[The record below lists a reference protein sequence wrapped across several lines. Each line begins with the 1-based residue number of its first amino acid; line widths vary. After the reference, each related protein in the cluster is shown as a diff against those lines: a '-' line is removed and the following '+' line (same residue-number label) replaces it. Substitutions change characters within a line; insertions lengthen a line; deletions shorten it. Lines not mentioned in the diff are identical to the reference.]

1 MFNSFHLEPPLFG
14 WLRVTIHNQGAL
26 PHRPGRSLSW
36 PRAVPKVAG
45 KWMVTDGGNQAW
57 LVQVAGYGGTEGEW
71 I

>member
-1 MFNSFHLEPPLFG
+1 M
-14 WLRVTIHNQGAL
+14 VTDTIHNQGAL

-45 KWMVTDGGNQAW
+45 EWMVTDGGNQAW
-57 LVQVAGYGGTEGEW
+57 LVQVAGYGAEGEW